1 MAFTSG
7 TKLGPYKILAPLG
20 AGGMGEVYQ
29 ARDTRLDRTV
39 ASKILPSHLSDDPT
53 RRQRFEREAYTAF
66 YQVSSLFVSEGKLD
80 RPQFAHLPSSKYD
93 SYQDWVRIGVYVS
106 VKFPSMK
113 KFPKK
118 SRSRNAKPTR
128 TSARPPSPRETSKT
142 KDNRRKPR
150 FSLNLSILYED
161 DALIIIDKPS
171 GLLAVPIP
179 GSQTPSAWSLLAER
193 LEKKKQK
200 ALIVHRID
208 RFSSGALLFAKTA
221 VDRAALVRQFLDH
234 TPERHYIA
242 ALRGRVELKS
252 DTLVHYFRKEGMY
265 QQLRSAKDP
274 EATRAELR
282 YSIDR
287 LFTNATLVKIELV
300 TGLQN
305 QIRAQFS
312 ALGHPVIGDRKF
324 HPAEANETRIDRVA
338 LHAAHLKFVHPR
350 SKKLISVDCKLPP
363 DFNHLI
369 RELSRPA

>member
-1 MAFTSG
+1 M
-7 TKLGPYKILAPLG
+7 
-20 AGGMGEVYQ
+20 
-29 ARDTRLDRTV
+29 R
-39 ASKILPSHLSDDPT
+39 
-53 RRQRFEREAYTAF
+53 
-66 YQVSSLFVSEGKLD
+66 
-80 RPQFAHLPSSKYD
+80 
-93 SYQDWVRIGVYVS
+93 
-106 VKFPSMK
+106 

-118 SRSRNAKPTR
+118 SRSRTAKPDRPSTR
-128 TSARPPSPRETSKT
+128 RFSPK
-142 KDNRRKPR
+142 KDDRRKPR

-221 VDRAALVRQFLDH
+221 TDRAALVRQFLDH

-252 DTLVHYFRKEGMY
+252 GTLVHYFRKEGMY

-282 YSIDR
+282 YSVDR
-287 LFTNATLVKIELV
+287 LFSNATLVKIELV

-324 HPAEANETRIDRVA
+324 HPAESAETRIDRVA
-338 LHAAHLKFVHPR
+338 LHAAHLKFTHPR
-350 SKKLISVDCKLPP
+350 TKKMVSVDCKLPP
-363 DFNHLI
+363 EFNHLI
-369 RELSRPA
+369 RELSRPPAGK